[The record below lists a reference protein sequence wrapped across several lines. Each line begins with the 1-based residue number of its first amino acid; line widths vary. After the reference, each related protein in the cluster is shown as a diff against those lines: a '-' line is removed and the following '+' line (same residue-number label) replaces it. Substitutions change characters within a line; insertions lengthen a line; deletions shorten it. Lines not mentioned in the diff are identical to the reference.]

1 MHYAKDDIVL
11 VRAGQHANQHGKVTY
26 VEDKD
31 ENLGGTVHFNL
42 IGTKHKIQVKLHCML
57 LTLKQSQSYQEM
69 RSLED
74 LYNKYIDEVEYK

>member
-1 MHYAKDDIVL
+1 MFVCRRGA
-11 VRAGQHANQHGKVTY
+11 VRFT
-26 VEDKD
+26 
-31 ENLGGTVHFNL
+31 L